1 MSPPHLRRA
10 YHPPSPRSIVA
21 SGALRGILTEGA
33 VAEPWASHDDTRKR
47 SAI

>member
-21 SGALRGILTEGA
+21 SGALRWILTEGA
-33 VAEPWASHDDTRKR
+33 IVEPSSGD
-47 SAI
+47 